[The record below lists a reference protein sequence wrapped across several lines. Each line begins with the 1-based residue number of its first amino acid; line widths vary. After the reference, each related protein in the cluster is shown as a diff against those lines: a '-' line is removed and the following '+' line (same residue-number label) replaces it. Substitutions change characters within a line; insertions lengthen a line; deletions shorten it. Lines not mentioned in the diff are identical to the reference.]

1 MIVFGITLI
10 GIVAGIMSGLF
21 GIGGGIIIVPTLIAF
36 LGMDILDANA
46 TSLAAMLLPV
56 GILGVINYYKA
67 GYIKI
72 KDSLIISVGLLFG
85 SYIGAELALAVNVHL
100 LAKFYAAFLLYVAI
114 SYINIPALIG
124 RKKEETAIQEEPLK
138 EHSFL
143 QFSGLG
149 VFAGVIAGMFGK
161 GGGLV
166 IVPVLTKFFRYHP
179 KAATAT
185 SLAALQLPVGLPSVI
200 VYAKG
205 GHLNLTFA
213 ALMACGIVAGV
224 LVGSKLAIKLPSA
237 TFKKVYAIFLIGI
250 AIYMVIKYL

>member
-1 MIVFGITLI
+1 MIVFGIALI

-72 KDSLIISVGLLFG
+72 KDSLYISAGLLLG
-85 SYIGAELALAVNVHL
+85 SYLGAELALSVNVHL
-100 LAKFYAAFLLYVAI
+100 LARFYAAFLLYVAV
-114 SYINIPALIG
+114 SYINIPALLS
-124 RKKEETAIQEEPLK
+124 KKKNEITIQEGELK
-138 EHSFL
+138 KHSFL

-149 VFAGVIAGMFGK
+149 VFAGTIAGMFGK

-166 IVPVLTKFFRYHP
+166 IVPVLTRFFRYKP

-185 SLAALQLPVGLPSVI
+185 SLAALQLPVGLPSVM
-200 VYAKG
+200 VYAKD

-213 ALMACGIVAGV
+213 ALMAGGIVAGV
-224 LVGSKLAIKLPSA
+224 MAGSKLAIKLPTT
-237 TFKKVYAIFLIGI
+237 TFKKIYAIFLII
-250 AIYMVIKYL
+250 VAIYMVIKYL